1 MVVLIPELII
11 YDNLIKLFNFI
22 NIDFAAQTDEKNT
35 LLYHI
40 FKNDINSANLT
51 FNKTDYYQ
59 QAKTIFILRNNDSP
73 RKLEVNMGFNLER
86 AHFPTIH
93 IMMPSESPGM
103 SPIGTNEGYANGIG
117 GTGYGDEYQVYT
129 VGFSA
134 AYSLLITSDNSL
146 EVLLIYILLKS
157 GFIGLKTQM
166 ELDGF
171 QNVTFGG
178 SDLMFNSELMP
189 TNIYS
194 RNFNLNFAYD
204 FSGRDIFALGSVNS
218 ITTIPKVNSN

>member
-1 MVVLIPELII
+1 MIVLVPELII

-22 NIDFAAQTDEKNT
+22 NLDFVAQADEADT

-40 FKNDINSANLT
+40 FKTDINSANLT

-59 QAKTIFILRNNDSP
+59 QSKAMFILRNNDSP
-73 RKLEVNMGFNLER
+73 RKLEVNMGFNMER

-93 IMMPSESPGM
+93 IMMPTETPGM
-103 SPIGTNEGYANGIG
+103 SPIGTNEGYAEGIG
-117 GTGYGDEYQVYT
+117 GAFSSEEYQVYT
-129 VGFSA
+129 VSFSA

-178 SDLMFNSELMP
+178 SDMMFNSELMP
-189 TNIYS
+189 ANIYS
-194 RNFNLNFAYD
+194 RNFNLNFGYD
-204 FSGRDIFALGSVNS
+204 FSGRDIFALGTVNS
-218 ITTIPKVNSN
+218 LTTIPSF